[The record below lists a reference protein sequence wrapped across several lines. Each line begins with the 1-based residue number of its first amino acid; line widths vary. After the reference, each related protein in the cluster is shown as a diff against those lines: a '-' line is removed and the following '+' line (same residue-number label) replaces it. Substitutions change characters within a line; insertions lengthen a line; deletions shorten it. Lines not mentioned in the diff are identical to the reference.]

1 MFSKACEYAIRATL
15 FIAKSSI
22 SKKRVRLGEI
32 AEAIDS
38 PEAFTAKILQQLAK
52 NNVVKSIKGPYG
64 GFEISRQ
71 KMNKMPLRKIVE
83 AIDGDDIFVGCAM
96 GLSACD
102 AERPCPL
109 HYHFVHI
116 RDELSALLN
125 NTTVYQMAHSL
136 DEGLTFLKR
145 LDKTAKA

>member
-64 GFEISRQ
+64 GFEISKQ
-71 KMNKMPLRKIVE
+71 KMRKLPLRKIIE

-102 AERPCPL
+102 AEHPCPL
-109 HYHFVHI
+109 HKDFIHI
-116 RDELSALLN
+116 RDKLSELLN
-125 NTTVYQMAHSL
+125 NTSVYQMAHSL
-136 DEGLTFLKR
+136 TEGDSFLKR
-145 LDKTAKA
+145 LNKT